1 MPRRASAPTTLPAAG
16 VAAVILATANVN
28 VAASIPSPSDSSP
41 LPSSHPGSSSAS
53 TSNAGGAARPR
64 RIMPSRSRRGGPG
77 VGISDVDTQI
87 LETLR
92 RRRENDPLIPAHTQL
107 LLTTD
112 STRVRTF
119 GGGDAG
125 SQLNTSAYERYFDKP
140 EVIRAYREQQLIQ
153 TPEYTLLSEHEAVGG
168 RFRPRG
174 QDDEGIDTS
183 DAAYEK
189 RHRKY
194 ETFEKR
200 QRLREKEKL
209 KHEQY
214 KLKERIEQLRALEP
228 SAFLHVAD
236 SFFTSSL
243 CPPPHEAGAEQ
254 DANAVPAQ
262 VHCDGEW
269 RKRQILDVANGLE
282 ARYRTLL
289 DTAPSRAPELSTPTP
304 APATPAPAPV
314 PPPKTATPVPAPN
327 HTPAPTSPVVPRP
340 LPVLPPTEPTEI
352 IELDSD
358 GEEQSPEPVKVE
370 PALQPLAAARLDPN
384 ETIRLRIKFPTRP
397 PPPVLPSPIP
407 SPMSAPAAVG
417 TAIGSPSPTRPRPK
431 PIFKNPAAPGPYARV
446 PFARRLSLQ
455 DGAACAGT
463 SVPVSSPATPTS
475 SAPHTVPPATPTTT
489 ETASP
494 LPARP
499 APASATHLTL
509 RRRPPRAAAAHLKP
523 VSPIAATTTTPAI
536 LPPPAPPPAPA
547 PGLKRPR
554 KRRRVELSDDVPSPA
569 SDSYDN
575 TVDATGAG
583 AEEEGEEQEQEP
595 EPEEDGEDDDDESEE
610 EEEEDGPGGVRRRSG
625 AREQRRERWRECALY
640 REAQRHVGAPSARK
654 THRHLGIFG
663 LRGFPAD
670 IEHMRDFVPPTWALP
685 RGDLRLVQGGADATC
700 VVPMVASVGVGA
712 GGAGGTDKEAG
723 HPVVMAVTVAEE
735 VDETLLEV
743 EPAMSDPLTTVET
756 PKTVD
761 SQETEDL
768 ILPLNC

>member
-1 MPRRASAPTTLPAAG
+1 
-16 VAAVILATANVN
+16 
-28 VAASIPSPSDSSP
+28 
-41 LPSSHPGSSSAS
+41 
-53 TSNAGGAARPR
+53 
-64 RIMPSRSRRGGPG
+64 MPSRSRRGGPG
-77 VGISDVDTQI
+77 VGTSDVDTQI

-92 RRRENDPLIPAHTQL
+92 RRRENDPLIPAPTQL

-125 SQLNTSAYERYFDKP
+125 SQQLNTSAYERYFDKP

-174 QDDEGIDTS
+174 QDDASTPPMWRTKNG
-183 DAAYEK
+183 
-189 RHRKY
+189 HRKY

-228 SAFLHVAD
+228 SAVSPRRRLVLRELVVCTA
-236 SFFTSSL
+236 T
-243 CPPPHEAGAEQ
+243 A
-254 DANAVPAQ
+254 
-262 VHCDGEW
+262 EW
-269 RKRQILDVANGLE
+269 RKRQILDVANSLE

-304 APATPAPAPV
+304 APATPAPV

-340 LPVLPPTEPTEI
+340 QPVLPPPEPTEI

-370 PALQPLAAARLDPN
+370 PALQPLATARLDPN

-407 SPMSAPAAVG
+407 SPVSAPAAVG
-417 TAIGSPSPTRPRPK
+417 AALGSPSPTRPRPK

-455 DGAACAGT
+455 DGAANNDDDDGDRDGVASACETDPAISDAPDTQAPPRQGCRGASQASEPHCRNDDSLSTAPACATT
-463 SVPVSSPATPTS
+463 SAR
-475 SAPHTVPPATPTTT
+475 
-489 ETASP
+489 
-494 LPARP
+494 ARP
-499 APASATHLTL
+499 ETYDNNASA
-509 RRRPPRAAAAHLKP
+509 
-523 VSPIAATTTTPAI
+523 
-536 LPPPAPPPAPA
+536 
-547 PGLKRPR
+547 
-554 KRRRVELSDDVPSPA
+554 
-569 SDSYDN
+569 
-575 TVDATGAG
+575 AG
-583 AEEEGEEQEQEP
+583 VGVGEEEEHEGP
-595 EPEEDGEDDDDESEE
+595 EPEEDGEDEDEEGDEEDDEDVP
-610 EEEEDGPGGVRRRSG
+610 DGGGRRSG
-625 AREQRRERWRECALY
+625 AREQRHERWRECALY

-670 IEHMRDFVPPTWALP
+670 IEHMRDFVPPA
-685 RGDLRLVQGGADATC
+685 A
-700 VVPMVASVGVGA
+700 VPVVASMGVGA
-712 GGAGGTDKEAG
+712 VGAGGTDKEAG
-723 HPVVMAVTVAEE
+723 QPVEMAVTVAEE
-735 VDETLLEV
+735 VETLLEV
-743 EPAMSDPLTTVET
+743 GPDMSDPLTTVET

-768 ILPLNC
+768 MLPLNC

>member
-1 MPRRASAPTTLPAAG
+1 MPRRASAPTTLPAAS
-16 VAAVILATANVN
+16 VAAAISVTANAN
-28 VAASIPSPSDSSP
+28 VAASTASPSDSSP
-41 LPSSHPGSSSAS
+41 LPSSQPGSSSAS
-53 TSNAGGAARPR
+53 TSNAGGTARPR

-112 STRVRTF
+112 STRARTF

-236 SFFTSSL
+236 TFFASSL

-254 DANAVPAQ
+254 DARANANVVPAQ

-269 RKRQILDVANGLE
+269 RKRQILDVANSLE

-304 APATPAPAPV
+304 APATPAPAP
-314 PPPKTATPVPAPN
+314 PPLPKTATPVPAPN
-327 HTPAPTSPVVPRP
+327 HTPAPTSPAVPRP
-340 LPVLPPTEPTEI
+340 QPVLPPPEPTEI

-370 PALQPLAAARLDPN
+370 PALQPLTAARLDPN

-397 PPPVLPSPIP
+397 PPPVLPSPKP
-407 SPMSAPAAVG
+407 SPVSAPAAVS

-463 SVPVSSPATPTS
+463 SVPVSSP
-475 SAPHTVPPATPTTT
+475 
-489 ETASP
+489 
-494 LPARP
+494 
-499 APASATHLTL
+499 
-509 RRRPPRAAAAHLKP
+509 
-523 VSPIAATTTTPAI
+523 TTPASFCTTYRPSGNDDDGDRDGVASACETDAGI
-536 LPPPAPPPAPA
+536 GDAPDTQAPPRQGCRGASQASEPHCRDDDSLSTAPA
-547 PGLKRPR
+547 C
-554 KRRRVELSDDVPSPA
+554 
-569 SDSYDN
+569 
-575 TVDATGAG
+575 ATT
-583 AEEEGEEQEQEP
+583 
-595 EPEEDGEDDDDESEE
+595 
-610 EEEEDGPGGVRRRSG
+610 
-625 AREQRRERWRECALY
+625 
-640 REAQRHVGAPSARK
+640 SARA
-654 THRHLGIFG
+654 R
-663 LRGFPAD
+663 P
-670 IEHMRDFVPPTWALP
+670 
-685 RGDLRLVQGGADATC
+685 
-700 VVPMVASVGVGA
+700 
-712 GGAGGTDKEAG
+712 
-723 HPVVMAVTVAEE
+723 
-735 VDETLLEV
+735 
-743 EPAMSDPLTTVET
+743 ET
-756 PKTVD
+756 PA
-761 SQETEDL
+761 QAAAR
-768 ILPLNC
+768 

>member
-1 MPRRASAPTTLPAAG
+1 MPRRASAPTTLPAAS
-16 VAAVILATANVN
+16 VAAAISATANAN
-28 VAASIPSPSDSSP
+28 VAASTASPSDSSP
-41 LPSSHPGSSSAS
+41 LPSSQPGSSSAS

-92 RRRENDPLIPAHTQL
+92 RRRENDPLIPAPTQL

-125 SQLNTSAYERYFDKP
+125 SQQLNTSAYERYFDKP

-236 SFFTSSL
+236 SFFASSL
-243 CPPPHEAGAEQ
+243 CPPPHEAGPEQ
-254 DANAVPAQ
+254 DARANANVAPAQ

-269 RKRQILDVANGLE
+269 RKRQILDVANSLE

-304 APATPAPAPV
+304 APATPAPAP
-314 PPPKTATPVPAPN
+314 PPKTATPVPAPN

-340 LPVLPPTEPTEI
+340 QPVLPPPEPTEI

-370 PALQPLAAARLDPN
+370 PALQPLTAARLDPN

-397 PPPVLPSPIP
+397 PPPVLPSPKP
-407 SPMSAPAAVG
+407 SPVSAPAAVG
-417 TAIGSPSPTRPRPK
+417 TALGSPSPTRPRPK
-431 PIFKNPAAPGPYARV
+431 PIFKNPAAPGPVR
-446 PFARRLSLQ
+446 
-455 DGAACAGT
+455 
-463 SVPVSSPATPTS
+463 
-475 SAPHTVPPATPTTT
+475 
-489 ETASP
+489 
-494 LPARP
+494 ARP
-499 APASATHLTL
+499 V
-509 RRRPPRAAAAHLKP
+509 RAALVAAGLERR
-523 VSPIAATTTTPAI
+523 T
-536 LPPPAPPPAPA
+536 PAPPYPC
-547 PGLKRPR
+547 LHLPR
-554 KRRRVELSDDVPSPA
+554 QHPLHHIRSPQKQRRRR
-569 SDSYDN
+569 
-575 TVDATGAG
+575 
-583 AEEEGEEQEQEP
+583 
-595 EPEEDGEDDDDESEE
+595 
-610 EEEEDGPGGVRRRSG
+610 GPRWRRLCLRDRRRH
-625 AREQRRERWRECALY
+625 QRR
-640 REAQRHVGAPSARK
+640 
-654 THRHLGIFG
+654 T
-663 LRGFPAD
+663 
-670 IEHMRDFVPPTWALP
+670 
-685 RGDLRLVQGGADATC
+685 
-700 VVPMVASVGVGA
+700 
-712 GGAGGTDKEAG
+712 
-723 HPVVMAVTVAEE
+723 
-735 VDETLLEV
+735 
-743 EPAMSDPLTTVET
+743 
-756 PKTVD
+756 
-761 SQETEDL
+761 
-768 ILPLNC
+768 